1 VATSALG
8 GRLDVARL
16 FGKSKQPSEFLRP
29 KRTKNSFLDVRKTAL
44 VNRTDE
50 VPDELALIQSERIST
65 QWTNE
70 LRKNIRV
77 YPTCKMLKAILSLDV
92 YMQTVVYAFLIKG
105 WSSSRIAEHLDVSL
119 IKIQEILKNG
129 RQQLKRKLVEP
140 HYPPEGRLKDRCSC
154 VTTRCPPS
162 KLPASSIDN

>member
-1 VATSALG
+1 M
-8 GRLDVARL
+8 
-16 FGKSKQPSEFLRP
+16 
-29 KRTKNSFLDVRKTAL
+29 TAL

-77 YPTCKMLKAILSLDV
+77 YPTCNILKAILSLDV
-92 YMQTVVYAFLIKG
+92 YTQTVVYAFLIKG

-119 IKIQEILKNG
+119 ITIQELLENG
-129 RQQLKRKLVEP
+129 REQLKRKLVEP
-140 HYPPEGRLKDRCSC
+140 RYSA
-154 VTTRCPPS
+154 T
-162 KLPASSIDN
+162 AA